1 MRQNG
6 VETWNE
12 ILQELLDA
20 VLSSPETEC
29 PSNECASINLYSWST
44 LDEFLCKKIIRA
56 VSNAL
61 LQ

>member
-44 LDEFLCKKIIRA
+44 LDEFLCKK
-56 VSNAL
+56 
-61 LQ
+61 